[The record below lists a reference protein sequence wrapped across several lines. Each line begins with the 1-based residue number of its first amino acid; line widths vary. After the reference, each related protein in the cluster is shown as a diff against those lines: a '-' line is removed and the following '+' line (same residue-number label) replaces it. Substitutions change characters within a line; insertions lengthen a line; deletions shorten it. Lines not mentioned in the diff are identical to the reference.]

1 MKTNEER
8 KSGAVNLVSEYA
20 HLLRPLVFKVNA
32 STKRQMTPLVVLP
45 ISVIAATGWLYLLTV
60 LLPSVGNEDHA
71 SRLKFPSSHQDLKEL
86 AELLN
91 SYNQNHAVYVIV
103 LFSSAYLYKQTFAIP
118 GSVFLNVLAGALF
131 GIWRSFL
138 LTCTLSAM
146 GASQCYLLSKFC
158 GRQYVEYYFPDKV
171 ALLQNKVKE
180 NRSRLLYW
188 LLFLRLFPMTP
199 NWFLNIASPVVGI
212 PLHLFFLSVFIGL
225 MPYNFICVQTGSL
238 LSELQSMNDILTWS
252 TAAKLA
258 GIATLALLPS
268 LLVKRSSK
276 TK

>member
-1 MKTNEER
+1 
-8 KSGAVNLVSEYA
+8 
-20 HLLRPLVFKVNA
+20 
-32 STKRQMTPLVVLP
+32 MTPILVLP
-45 ISVIAATGWLYLLTV
+45 ISVISATGWLYLLTL
-60 LLPSVGNEDHA
+60 LLPSVGNEDHVR
-71 SRLKFPSSHQDLKEL
+71 RLKFPSSHQELKEL

-91 SYNQNHAVYVIV
+91 SYNQDHAVYVVV

-138 LTCTLSAM
+138 LTCTLSAI

-171 ALLQNKVKE
+171 AVLQDKVQQ

-258 GIATLALLPS
+258 GIAILALLPS
-268 LLVKRSSK
+268 LLVKHKSK
-276 TK
+276 SE